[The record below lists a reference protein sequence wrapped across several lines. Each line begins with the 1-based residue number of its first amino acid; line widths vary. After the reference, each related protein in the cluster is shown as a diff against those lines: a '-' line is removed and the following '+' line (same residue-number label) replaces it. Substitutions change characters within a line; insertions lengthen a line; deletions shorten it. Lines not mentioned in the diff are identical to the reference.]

1 MGGVSYTIPNST
13 TGFRVTTGPIQLTG
27 ETADPERMYS
37 LTSAGEGEISGN
49 RFTAGN
55 RSYTLSDQVLVYER
69 RGSQYYL
76 SSLARAES
84 GGFTLTAWYDKAES
98 EGGRI
103 RVIVARAD

>member
-1 MGGVSYTIPNST
+1 M
-13 TGFRVTTGPIQLTG
+13 
-27 ETADPERMYS
+27 
-37 LTSAGEGEISGN
+37 
-49 RFTAGN
+49 
-55 RSYTLSDQVLVYER
+55 YER